1 MAGQEVTFAPRN
13 RSRSPRPNDTT
24 APERMIIKVR
34 SVTGMIL
41 ANIEMQTQDRCLLLK
56 QKVSAALSICTCK
69 FDLIADV
76 HFMETHH
83 SLHRYRAELS
93 ADKVVSLVLRSVD
106 VTATSIAQLFQA
118 HVCFKCMKE
127 AGASAGHILQY
138 LCNNNLD
145 IDARAFRDAGFSLS
159 ELVQARRNNK
169 HLRDAT
175 PPPKTTTLFDSQ
187 LQQAEYTADD
197 FRNAGYRADQ
207 LIDNAD
213 CWDDSE
219 MTLAESAWKET
230 FAMFSPEQL
239 KTAGYDINHLLPPQ
253 RTSTGL
259 GPLDRLIERWARCF
273 PSPLDPRQH
282 LPEATQHKNSSLSD
296 AAK

>member
-1 MAGQEVTFAPRN
+1 M
-13 RSRSPRPNDTT
+13 
-24 APERMIIKVR
+24 
-34 SVTGMIL
+34 L
-41 ANIEMQTQDRCLLLK
+41 AL
-56 QKVSAALSICTCK
+56 
-69 FDLIADV
+69 
-76 HFMETHH
+76 
-83 SLHRYRAELS
+83 
-93 ADKVVSLVLRSVD
+93 
-106 VTATSIAQLFQA
+106 
-118 HVCFKCMKE
+118 
-127 AGASAGHILQY
+127 
-138 LCNNNLD
+138 
-145 IDARAFRDAGFSLS
+145 FRDAGFSLS

-187 LQQAEYTADD
+187 LQQAEYSADD

-282 LPEATQHKNSSLSD
+282 LPQATQHKASSLSD
-296 AAK
+296 AARSMSYTFQL